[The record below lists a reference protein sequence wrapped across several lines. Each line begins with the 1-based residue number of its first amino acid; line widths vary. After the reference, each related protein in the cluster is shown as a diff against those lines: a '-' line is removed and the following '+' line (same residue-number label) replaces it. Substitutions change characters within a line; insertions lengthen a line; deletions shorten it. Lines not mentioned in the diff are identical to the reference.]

1 LSTSIR
7 ALRAWV
13 CTPVASKQ
21 AVSRTVLVPSGLFS
35 KLFDL
40 PTEVG
45 RLKQKEFAVQPL
57 PKIAL
62 TASDYPRLK
71 KLAHLA
77 AQQGDVNGI
86 FLAGEINRATI
97 IPDRAREVAS
107 LVTLG
112 SWVTYSA
119 DRNVPPRTAQLVWPE
134 ECSADPSRISVLS
147 SLGAA
152 LLGLREG
159 DRMPYVVGECL
170 NRVTVQSVSRSRSNV
185 VPFFRH
191 VTTAAP
197 SSCDDDPGPTAA

>member
-1 LSTSIR
+1 LIR
-7 ALRAWV
+7 ALRALV

-21 AVSRTVLVPSGLFS
+21 AVSRTVVAPSGLFS

-40 PTEVG
+40 PTKVG
-45 RLKQKEFAVQPL
+45 SLEQKEFAVQPL

-71 KLAHLA
+71 ELAHLA

-86 FLAGEINRATI
+86 FLAGEINRARI

-107 LVTLG
+107 RVTLG
-112 SWVTYSA
+112 SWVTYWT
-119 DRNVPPRTAQLVWPE
+119 DRGVPPRTVQLVWPD
-134 ECSADPSRISVLS
+134 ECSPDPSRISVLS

-159 DRMPYVVGECL
+159 DRMPYLVGECL
-170 NRVTVQSVSRSRSNV
+170 NLVTVQSVSRSGSNV
-185 VPFFRH
+185 VPLFRH
-191 VTTAAP
+191 VTTAGP
-197 SSCDDDPGPTAA
+197 SSLDDDQGPTAA